1 MGLQTEPRNGD
12 QRERDSQ
19 NDNAERLAN
28 ALGWF
33 SIGLGLA
40 EVAAPRAVAQLI
52 GVKDED
58 KTRNVLRGYG
68 MREIAAGIGILSRP
82 QPAGWLWGRV
92 VGDLLDLSSLGTALG
107 SSRSNRVRVGAA
119 TAAVIGVTAL
129 DVRCALQL
137 QRGSA
142 NGRTA
147 KIGDVRVTKT
157 IIVNRSPEEV
167 YRFWHDF
174 ANLPTFMKHLESV
187 EITGDNRSHWKAT
200 GPGDKPVEWDA
211 EIVDDQP
218 NARIAWR
225 SLEGSDI
232 DNSGSVQFERAP
244 GGRGTLVRVE
254 LQYSPPGG
262 VISATLAKL
271 FGEEPGQQVD
281 DDLRAF
287 KQVLETGE
295 VAKSDASIH
304 RGMHPAQPPISEE
317 SVAASDGG
325 QAATADLY

>member
-1 MGLQTEPRNGD
+1 MGLQTERRNGD
-12 QRERDSQ
+12 QHERDSQ
-19 NDNAERLAN
+19 NDNVERLAN

-40 EVAAPRAVAQLI
+40 ELAAPRALAQLI

-92 VGDLLDLSSLGTALG
+92 AGDLLDLSSLGSALG

-137 QRGSA
+137 QRGSI
-142 NGRTA
+142 NGGSA
-147 KIGDVRVTKT
+147 KTGDVRVTKT

-167 YRFWHDF
+167 YRFWRDL

-187 EITGDNRSHWKAT
+187 QVTGDNRSHWKAT
-200 GPGDKPVEWDA
+200 GPGGKTVEWDA
-211 EIVDDQP
+211 EIVEDQP
-218 NARIAWR
+218 NTRIAWR

-244 GGRGTLVRVE
+244 GGRGTPVRVE
-254 LQYSPPGG
+254 LRYTLPGG
-262 VISATLAKL
+262 VVSATLAKL

-295 VAKSDASIH
+295 VVKSDASIH
-304 RGMHPAQPPISEE
+304 RGMHVAQPPSREE
-317 SVAASDGG
+317 SLAASAG
-325 QAATADLY
+325 

>member
-1 MGLQTEPRNGD
+1 MGLQTERRNGD
-12 QRERDSQ
+12 QHERDSQ
-19 NDNAERLAN
+19 NENAERLAN

-40 EVAAPRAVAQLI
+40 ELAAPRALAQLI

-58 KTRNVLRGYG
+58 KTRDVLRGYG

-92 VGDLLDLSSLGTALG
+92 AGDLLDLSSLGSALG

-142 NGRTA
+142 NGGSA
-147 KIGDVRVTKT
+147 KTGDVRVTKT
-157 IIVNRSPEEV
+157 VIVNRSPEEV
-167 YRFWHDF
+167 YRFWCDL

-187 EITGDNRSHWKAT
+187 QVTGDNRSHWKAT
-200 GPGDKPVEWDA
+200 GPGGKTVEWDA
-211 EIVDDQP
+211 EIVEDQP
-218 NARIAWR
+218 NTRIAWR

-254 LQYSPPGG
+254 LRYTPPGG
-262 VISATLAKL
+262 VVSTTLAKL

-295 VAKSDASIH
+295 VVKSDASIH
-304 RGMHPAQPPISEE
+304 SGMHVAQPPSREE
-317 SVAASDGG
+317 SLAASAG
-325 QAATADLY
+325 

>member
-1 MGLQTEPRNGD
+1 MALQTEHRNGD

-40 EVAAPRAVAQLI
+40 ELAAPRAVAQLI

-58 KTRNVLRGYG
+58 RTRNVLRGYG

-92 VGDLLDLSSLGTALG
+92 AGDLLDLSSLGSALG
-107 SSRSNRVRVGAA
+107 SRRSNRVRVGAA

-137 QRGSA
+137 QRRSA
-142 NGRTA
+142 NGQTA
-147 KIGDVRVTKT
+147 KSGDVRVTRT

-187 EITGDNRSHWKAT
+187 HVTGENRSHWKAT
-200 GPGDKPVEWDA
+200 GPGGKTVEWDA
-211 EIVDDQP
+211 EIVEDEP
-218 NARIAWR
+218 NTRIAWR
-225 SLEGSDI
+225 SLEGSDVH
-232 DNSGSVQFERAP
+232 NSGSVQFERAP

-254 LQYSPPGG
+254 LQYAPPGG
-262 VISATLAKL
+262 IATATLAKL
-271 FGEEPGQQVD
+271 FGEEPSQQVG
-281 DDLRAF
+281 DDLRAL

-295 VAKSDASIH
+295 VVKSDASIH
-304 RGMHPAQPPISEE
+304 RGMHPARPPASEE
-317 SVAASDGG
+317 SL
-325 QAATADLY
+325 ATAAG

>member
-1 MGLQTEPRNGD
+1 MGLQAQLRNGD
-12 QRERDSQ
+12 QHERDSQ
-19 NDNAERLAN
+19 NDNVERLAN

-40 EVAAPRAVAQLI
+40 EVAVPGTLAKLI
-52 GVKDED
+52 GVKDKD
-58 KTRNVLRGYG
+58 RTRNVLRGYG
-68 MREIAAGIGILSRP
+68 LREIAAGVGILSRP
-82 QPAGWLWGRV
+82 QPAGWLWSRV
-92 VGDLLDLSSLGTALG
+92 AGDILDLSSLGSALG
-107 SSRSNRVRVGAA
+107 SRRSNRVRVGAA

-142 NGRTA
+142 DGQTA
-147 KIGDVRVTKT
+147 KLADVRVTRT

-167 YRFWHDF
+167 YRFWRDL

-187 EITGDNRSHWKAT
+187 EITGDTRSHWKAA
-200 GPGDKPVEWDA
+200 GPGGKTVEWDA

-218 NARIAWR
+218 NTRIAWR
-225 SLEGSDI
+225 SLEGSDVH
-232 DNSGSVQFERAP
+232 NSGSVQFERAP

-254 LQYSPPGG
+254 LQYTPPGG
-262 VISATLAKL
+262 VVSATVAKL
-271 FGEEPGQQVD
+271 FGQEPGQQVD

-304 RGMHPAQPPISEE
+304 KGMHPAQPPGSEA
-317 SVAASDGG
+317 SLAA
-325 QAATADLY
+325 AAG